1 MQKPPR
7 PKNEGIFS
15 AGLGQKIVVRGIIIG
30 LTSILVFL
38 GAIVYYG
45 HLETARTMAFTA
57 LVFSQLFYVFDCRSE
72 DESPFSLG
80 FFTNRYLVGAV
91 AFSAALQCLVLY
103 VPWFRSVFH
112 TVALDVSQWA
122 VIIILTILPT
132 LLSSLRYFLKKKI
145 KKF

>member
-1 MQKPPR
+1 MCIR
-7 PKNEGIFS
+7 
-15 AGLGQKIVVRGIIIG
+15 
-30 LTSILVFL
+30 
-38 GAIVYYG
+38 
-45 HLETARTMAFTA
+45 
-57 LVFSQLFYVFDCRSE
+57 D
-72 DESPFSLG
+72 SPFSLG

-103 VPWFRSVFH
+103 VPWFRAVFH